1 MYVAVVD
8 GVTVGFAACCEEVL
22 DALYVLP
29 EARGQGVGSW
39 LLAALPQ
46 ARQLWVLQRNDG
58 ARHFYERRGW
68 QSRASSGQHTAPLWR
83 CSTDATTVATRTDSS
98 AGRSLLGIGALNAV
112 PAAAAVQLVL
122 VEGVSPARDQAT
134 S

>member
-1 MYVAVVD
+1 MGGLHVLVVAEDATSVASDLRRVREGTATAAYSHILVGPFPREEAAQRWASYSGTVYVAVVD
-8 GVTVGFAACCEEVL
+8 GVTVGFAACSEEVL

-29 EARGQGVGSW
+29 EARGQGVGSR

-68 QSRASSGQHTAPLWR
+68 QISG
-83 CSTDATTVATRTDSS
+83 
-98 AGRSLLGIGALNAV
+98 
-112 PAAAAVQLVL
+112 
-122 VEGVSPARDQAT
+122 E
-134 S
+134 